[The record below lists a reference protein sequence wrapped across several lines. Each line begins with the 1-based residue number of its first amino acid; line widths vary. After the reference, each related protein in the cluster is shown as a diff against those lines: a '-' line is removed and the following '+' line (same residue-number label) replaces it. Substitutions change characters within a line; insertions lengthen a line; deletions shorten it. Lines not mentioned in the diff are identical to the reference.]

1 MMYPF
6 TRPARRAWMT
16 LLLRCLLP
24 ALLLCGGMGS
34 ARADNCTASMTDVA
48 FGPVSPIAGT
58 DYYANGTLTVT
69 CTVLLGS
76 LGTAVAPGVSICVNL
91 EGGSGGTIA
100 VRNLQNGGVAV
111 PFNLYRDNT
120 YAAASVW
127 GSTSGGAAQPVT
139 TSMTGLLGLGSA
151 TQTFTIYGKI
161 PASSLP
167 SARTVNGTD
176 TVYTADF
183 GGAGTIQYAFYG
195 ALAPAVGCKAGTSV
209 PFSFKATATITNNCF
224 ISTGPLAFAG
234 DNRVLN
240 AAVRTTGSMGVLCS
254 AGSPYQ
260 ISLNGGSVANNA
272 GARRM
277 ASAAGGGIRYEISN
291 TLDGPVWGDGTGG
304 TGMVTGTGTGVQ
316 QTLRLYGRVP
326 AQATP
331 APGDYKDTVT
341 ATLMF

>member
-1 MMYPF
+1 MMHLHDCE
-6 TRPARRAWMT
+6 RAAWRVWMKF
-16 LLLRCLLP
+16 LLP
-24 ALLLCGGMGS
+24 FLLLCGYMGA
-34 ARADNCTASMTDVA
+34 ARADNCTASMTNVA
-48 FGPVSPIAGT
+48 FGAVSPISGT
-58 DYYANGTLTVT
+58 DYYANGTLTVS
-69 CTVLLGS
+69 CTVALGS

-100 VRNLQNGGVAV
+100 VRNLQNGGAAI

-139 TSMTGLLGLGSA
+139 TSMAGLLGLGTA

-183 GGAGTIQYAFYG
+183 SGAGTIQYAFYG

-209 PFSFKATATITNNCF
+209 PFSFKATATVTNNCF
-224 ISTGPLAFAG
+224 ISTSPLAFAG

-260 ISLNGGSVANNA
+260 ISLNGGSVANNP

-277 ASAAGGGIRYEISN
+277 AGAAGGDTIRYEISN
-291 TLDGPVWGDGTGG
+291 TLDGPVWGDGTNG
-304 TGMVTGTGTGVQ
+304 TGMVTGTGSGVQ

-326 AQATP
+326 AQKTP
-331 APGDYKDTVT
+331 SPGDYKDTVT